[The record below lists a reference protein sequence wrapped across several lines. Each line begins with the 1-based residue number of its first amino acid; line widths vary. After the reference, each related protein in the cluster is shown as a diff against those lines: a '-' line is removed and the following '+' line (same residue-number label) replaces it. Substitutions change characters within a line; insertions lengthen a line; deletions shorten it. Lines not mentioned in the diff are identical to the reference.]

1 MIYLDTSAPQ
11 YGILTWFFNVNF
23 GFNSFLILF
32 SGLSIGFD
40 VYQRR
45 IPNWLV
51 LAGASAGIAFSSVD
65 GWPKLYESLLG
76 LVLGIGVLV
85 IPFALGWLGAGD
97 VKLLGAMGALLG
109 VSLLPRVF
117 FYTALS
123 GMVLA
128 LVSIMLRG
136 MNWRVLQGTWRD
148 IKLVVMSRG
157 QVLPATVT
165 ERVAAGNHAVPYG
178 VAIALGALVAFNG
191 DPNGKWAGF

>member
-1 MIYLDTSAPQ
+1 VNSSFN
-11 YGILTWFFNVNF
+11 FF
-23 GFNSFLILF
+23 LLLF

-51 LAGASAGIAFSSVD
+51 LTGAVGGIAFSLNEGGLS
-65 GWPKLYESLLG
+65 LYDSLLG
-76 LVLGIGVLV
+76 LVLGIAILF

-109 VSLLPRVF
+109 VSSLPRVF

-128 LVSIMLRG
+128 LVSILLRG
-136 MNWRVLQGTWRD
+136 INWSVFQGTWRD
-148 IKLVVMSRG
+148 FKLLVVSGG
-157 QVLPATVT
+157 QIKPPTVT
-165 ERVAAGNHAVPYG
+165 ERVAAGNHALPYG
-178 VAIALGALVAFNG
+178 VAIALGALVAFYG